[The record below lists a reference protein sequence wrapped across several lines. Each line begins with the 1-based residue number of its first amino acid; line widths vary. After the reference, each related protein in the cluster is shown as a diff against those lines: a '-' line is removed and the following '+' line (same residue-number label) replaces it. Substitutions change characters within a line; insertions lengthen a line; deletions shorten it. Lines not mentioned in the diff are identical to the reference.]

1 MTMTKKQ
8 LAELAG
14 YTYRRLYDID
24 MALPDGE
31 KLFVKTEDGK
41 YDIAIFVQRWV
52 KYNISNEVDNDKSL
66 DDVKAEHEQ
75 VKMRKTELEVMRI
88 EGLLV
93 DVYEV
98 KKLWGDIAHTVMQT
112 MLRLPTLVAAQVT
125 GLSSKDEV
133 ARIIDSEIRNA
144 LESIADTPLPSE
156 SIQITEEDTEE
167 S

>member
-8 LAELAG
+8 LAEVAG
-14 YTYRRLYDID
+14 YTYRRLHDID
-24 MALPDGE
+24 MGLPDGE
-31 KLFVKTEDGK
+31 KLFVKSEDGK
-41 YDIAIFVQRWV
+41 YDLAYFVQRWV

-125 GLSSKDEV
+125 GLKSKDEV